1 MALIACFIRVERPE
15 RLRGLSEALA
25 LAEAAAT
32 GSTSDVA
39 AGDLELEER
48 LETALETALRDR
60 QVVLE
65 TAPDGT
71 DEDSHL
77 RTLQVLSRTLH
88 TDAVSRLL
96 AEERQERLCEA
107 GRWET
112 LLNAWFDQRAGECP
126 VVAMDCD

>member
-25 LAEAAAT
+25 LAEAAAN
-32 GSTSDVA
+32 GSTVGFAS
-39 AGDLELEER
+39 GDLELEER
-48 LETALETALRDR
+48 LETALETALRSR

-71 DEDSHL
+71 GEDSHL
-77 RTLQVLSRTLH
+77 RTLQMLARTLH
-88 TDAVSRLL
+88 TDAVSALL
-96 AEERQERLCEA
+96 VEERQERLCEA

-112 LLNAWFDQRAGECP
+112 LLNTWFDQRAGEC
-126 VVAMDCD
+126 